1 LWTSP
6 VQGDTRSLLRLVS
19 CGLRS
24 KARDIAYLG
33 GGGGSEDGVV
43 GGRLSDPVRS
53 LGNTS
58 KVDS

>member
-1 LWTSP
+1 MSLNSD
-6 VQGDTRSLLRLVS
+6 DTRSLLGLVS
-19 CGLRS
+19 WGQWSEERNT
-24 KARDIAYLG
+24 AYLG
-33 GGGGSEDGVV
+33 GGGGSEDGIV